1 LTLLL
6 GVAGGSVSLS
16 LCVLFMSF
24 ELLRPLWTCV
34 GEKKSLF
41 CSNSRQTADR

>member
-24 ELLRPLWTCV
+24 ELLRPL
-34 GEKKSLF
+34 
-41 CSNSRQTADR
+41 